1 VKPTGAEYTAMG
13 WEVYP
18 QGLYNLLVRL
28 HKDYA
33 IPELYI
39 TESGAAFVDTVTE
52 DGRVHD
58 ERRVHY
64 LREHFLQAHAAMTE
78 GVPLKGY
85 FVWSLLDNFE
95 WAHGYT
101 KRFGIIYINYPTQQR
116 IIKDS
121 GRWYQNVLAT
131 NGTVQ

>member
-1 VKPTGAEYTAMG
+1 LKARDF
-13 WEVYP
+13 
-18 QGLYNLLVRL
+18 L
-28 HKDYA
+28 
-33 IPELYI
+33 
-39 TESGAAFVDTVTE
+39 
-52 DGRVHD
+52 
-58 ERRVHY
+58 Y
-64 LREHFLQAHAAMTE
+64 LREHFLQAHTAMTE

-85 FVWSLLDNFE
+85 FVWSLLNNCE

-101 KRFGIIYINYPTQQR
+101 KRFGIIYIDYPTQQR